1 MREPTHVLG
10 IAGAVALL
18 AASVSAHAVPVCP
31 PVEFAELQTY
41 TEKELDDLWFSYIQK
56 SVRMPYGAGQRG
68 HEEKMRE
75 IENCNEQ
82 VKRVQRV
89 QFTRFPKKPTT
100 TTPAT
105 PAG

>member
-1 MREPTHVLG
+1 MRDLTHVLG

-18 AASVSAHAVPVCP
+18 AVSSLAHAVPVCP

-41 TEKELDDLWFSYIQK
+41 TEKELDDLASKYIKGLLATPISEAQ
-56 SVRMPYGAGQRG
+56 
-68 HEEKMRE
+68 
-75 IENCNEQ
+75 NCNEQ
-82 VKRVQRV
+82 FRRVLRIRSA
-89 QFTRFPKKPTT
+89 RFPKKPTT